1 MGKGERNIVPSALLF
16 HGGRLLDPRRDA
28 LVEGIEVLTE
38 GDRIKEVS
46 DRPIL
51 AAAATR
57 VDLRGRTL
65 MPGLIDA
72 HVHLLLAEVNLH
84 LLESVPLTLLAAK
97 GSVLA
102 KAMLM
107 RGFTTIRDTGGADF
121 GIKAA
126 LEAGLFEG
134 PRLFISGAPISQTGG
149 HGDFRRRTQTAFECA
164 CCSGVAFAARI
175 ADGVPEVL
183 KAVRDELRKGA
194 DQIKIMVSGGVASQ
208 ADPLESLQ
216 FRVDEI
222 EAAVEEATR
231 WGTYV
236 CAHAYSAEAISRA
249 VGAGVRTIEHGNL
262 IDAASAKLMAERGA
276 YLVPTLVTYDS
287 MRRRGPDYGMTAY
300 SLDKNKIV
308 LDAGLRSLELARAA
322 GVRIGFGTD
331 LLGPLQDDHCREFL
345 IRAEAMPAIEVI
357 RSATLVNAEILR
369 QSGSLGEIAAGAFAD
384 FLVVDGDPLADLG
397 LLQDQGAH
405 IPAIVK
411 GGIFVKNAL

>member
-1 MGKGERNIVPSALLF
+1 MSSAFLF
-16 HGGRLLDPRRDA
+16 HGGRLLDPRRDE
-28 LVEGIEVLTE
+28 LMDGIEVLVE
-38 GDRIKEVS
+38 GDRIKEVA
-46 DRPIL
+46 DRPIA

-57 VDLRGRTL
+57 IDLRGRTL

-84 LLESVPLTLLAAK
+84 LLDGVPLTLLAAK
-97 GSVLA
+97 GSALA

-121 GIKAA
+121 GIKTA
-126 LEAGLFEG
+126 LDSGLFVG
-134 PRLFISGAPISQTGG
+134 PRVFISGAPLSQTGG
-149 HGDFRRRTQTAFECA
+149 HGDFRPRTQTAFECA
-164 CCSGVAFAARI
+164 CCSGAAFAARI

-236 CAHAYSAEAISRA
+236 CAHAYSAEAIRRA
-249 VGAGVRTIEHGNL
+249 VAAGVRTIEHGNL
-262 IDAASAKLMAERGA
+262 IDQPAAKLMAERGA
-276 YLVPTLVTYDS
+276 YLVPTLVTYDA
-287 MRRRGPDYGMTAY
+287 MRRRGPDYGMTVY
-300 SLDKNKIV
+300 SMGKNKIV
-308 LDAGLRSLELARAA
+308 LEAGLRSLELARDA
-322 GVRIGFGTD
+322 GVKIGFGTD

-345 IRAEAMPAIEVI
+345 IRAEAMSAAEII
-357 RSATLVNAEILR
+357 RSATLVNAEIVR
-369 QSGSLGEIAAGAFAD
+369 QPGRLGEIVPEGFAD
-384 FLVVDGDPLADLG
+384 LLVVDGDPLRDLG
-397 LLQDQGAH
+397 LLQDQGAY
-405 IPAIVK
+405 IPAIMK
-411 GGIFVKNAL
+411 CGAFVKNAL